1 MPQGPRAAFDDEAAL
16 VATVDDK
23 GLSLYAKLA
32 QVTAEVGY
40 VQKRGYNDFHKYAY
54 VTEADLVDAVRE
66 KLAARNVILIPSAP
80 SVTREGN
87 LTTVTMSFT
96 FCDGDSNQTLTA
108 EWAGT
113 GEDKGDKGLYK
124 AYTGAVKYFL
134 MKTFLIPTGDD
145 PEGDTGTDRR
155 AATPSA
161 APTAKRDTISTADAK
176 KLYQDAQAA
185 GVPDKRL
192 AQAVA
197 HYSGAIANRLDEL
210 TGPEA
215 LKLGAWLETV
225 EAAAV
230 AAKINDAHT

>member
-1 MPQGPRAAFDDEAAL
+1 MPDGLKPLVDDAAL
-16 VATVDDK
+16 EATLDPEI
-23 GLSLYAKLA
+23 SLYAKLA

-96 FCDGDSNQTLTA
+96 FCDGDSNQTLTV

-145 PEGDTGTDRR
+145 PEADTVTDKR
-155 AATPSA
+155 AAMP
-161 APTAKRDTISTADAK
+161 APPAPDTINETDAK
-176 KLYQDAQAA
+176 SLYDDAQAA
-185 GVPDKRL
+185 GVPDDKL
-192 AQAVA
+192 AR
-197 HYSGAIANRLDEL
+197 AIAHVSQARASKLEEL
-210 TGPEA
+210 TGPQA
-215 LKLGAWLETV
+215 LKVSEWISKQNA
-225 EAAAV
+225 
-230 AAKINDAHT
+230 